1 MANEVAAS
9 KDLFGKRS
17 GYVKDVRAEMK
28 RVTWPGKQ
36 EVYSTTVMVIITT
49 FLFGFY
55 FMLCDQAFSRLV
67 SYILTWGKSL

>member
-1 MANEVAAS
+1 MASEVAIN
-9 KDLFGKRS
+9 KELLGKV
-17 GYVKDVRAEMK
+17 GEYINDVRAEMK

-55 FMLCDQAFSRLV
+55 FMLCDDIFSRLM
-67 SYILTWGKSL
+67 SYILNWGKSL